1 MIKRTIL
8 ILLILSYTQIIHSMN
23 PGPPILVKCPHCGN
37 DKELM
42 SLLSGNTFNSTAW
55 SDTYRYSPMLPR
67 LSPVQKCLHCN
78 SYFMMPDEKPRYKED
93 ESGFNYSFDT
103 GRLKFSEI
111 KEALFLLEEQGLN
124 RQKEIALRLEFL
136 YRFNDA
142 FREFGEK
149 SWDKEENPT
158 QKERNE
164 TDWKLHR
171 DNLLKLIDLYDK
183 TDDNL
188 IPVIAEFYREAG
200 MFEEALKIAEGFKSD
215 SDFLNEVM
223 NKIKEKALAKDDKVF
238 ELK

>member
-1 MIKRTIL
+1 MIRRTTL
-8 ILLILSYTQIIHSMN
+8 IIIIFIFTQTIYSMQ
-23 PGPPILVKCPHCGN
+23 PGPPILVKCPHCGQ

-42 SLLSGNTFNSTAW
+42 SLISGNTFNSIAW
-55 SDTYRYSPMLPR
+55 SDTYRFSPMLPR

-93 ESGFNYSFDT
+93 ESGFNHSFDT

-142 FREFGEK
+142 FREFERRSRK
-149 SWDKEENPT
+149 VKDDPT
-158 QKERNE
+158 QMERNE

-171 DNLLKLIDLYDK
+171 DNLLKLIELYDK
-183 TDDNL
+183 TDDNM

-200 MFEEALKIAEGFKSD
+200 MFEESLKIAEVFNSD
-215 SDFLNEVM
+215 SDFLNRVM
-223 NKIKEKALAKDDKVF
+223 KNIKDKALAKDDKVF

>member
-1 MIKRTIL
+1 
-8 ILLILSYTQIIHSMN
+8 MN
-23 PGPPILVKCPHCGN
+23 PGPPILVKCPHCGE

-42 SLLSGNTFNSTAW
+42 SLISGNTFNSRAW

-67 LSPVQKCLHCN
+67 LSPVQKCPRCGT
-78 SYFMMPDEKPRYKED
+78 YFMLPDEKLRYKED
-93 ESGFNYSFDT
+93 DSAFNHSFDT
-103 GRLKFSEI
+103 GRLKFPEI

-142 FREFGEK
+142 FREYERRA
-149 SWDKEENPT
+149 WEEEDNPE

-183 TDDNL
+183 RDDNL

-200 MFEEALKIAEGFKSD
+200 MFEEAIRIAEGFHSD
-215 SDFLNEVM
+215 SDFLNGVM
-223 NKIKEKALAKDDKVF
+223 DKIREKAIVKDDKVF
-238 ELK
+238 DLLM

>member
-1 MIKRTIL
+1 MIRRTTLIIIIL
-8 ILLILSYTQIIHSMN
+8 IFTQTIYSMQ
-23 PGPPILVKCPHCGN
+23 PGPPILVKCPQCDE

-42 SLLSGNTFNSTAW
+42 SLISGNTFNSIAW

-67 LSPVQKCLHCN
+67 LSPVQKCPHCN

-93 ESGFNYSFDT
+93 QSGFNHSFDT

-111 KEALFLLEEQGLN
+111 KEALFLLEGQGLN

-142 FREFGEK
+142 FRDYERR
-149 SWDKEENPT
+149 SWEEEDDPA
-158 QKERNE
+158 QIERNE

-171 DNLLKLIDLYDK
+171 DNLLKLIELYDK
-183 TDDNL
+183 TDDNM
-188 IPVIAEFYREAG
+188 IPVIAEFYREGG
-200 MFEEALKIAEGFKSD
+200 MFEESLKIGEGFNSD
-215 SDFLNEVM
+215 SDLLNEVM
-223 NKIKEKALAKDDKVF
+223 DKIKEKAIAKDDKVF